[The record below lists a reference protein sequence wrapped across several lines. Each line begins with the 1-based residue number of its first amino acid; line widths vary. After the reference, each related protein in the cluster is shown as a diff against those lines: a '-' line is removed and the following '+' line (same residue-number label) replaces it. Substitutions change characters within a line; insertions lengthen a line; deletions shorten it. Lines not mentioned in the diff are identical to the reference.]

1 MVQHRSS
8 THLGGVEKDKYIF
21 RIKVIK
27 RNFFIVTENSFQRIR
42 KLVNGMFRRQKKLI
56 NYLTAM
62 TLEKLFKKGNN
73 TSVNDR
79 ILLLSSN
86 KAFRSLVDGLD
97 SKAKIPSIPH
107 RYDICSKCIVY
118 FEEFGIYTYSNIS
131 SKQLSANITYSIDDP
146 TANEWSLNKIL
157 IDEGNVHDSLL
168 CALSFT
174 QSLIKRLCI
183 IEDIFRI
190 VVAYNPPEP
199 EDVFDGIDCTVSFYK
214 IRPELPDIYD
224 QDIESYSQALFF
236 CDICCDV

>member
-1 MVQHRSS
+1 MI
-8 THLGGVEKDKYIF
+8 E
-21 RIKVIK
+21 
-27 RNFFIVTENSFQRIR
+27 FFY
-42 KLVNGMFRRQKKLI
+42 
-56 NYLTAM
+56 YLQI
-62 TLEKLFKKGNN
+62 KLFVPLLMDQIPKQRFQVFLIDM
-73 TSVNDR
+73 TFVVNVQ
-79 ILLLSSN
+79 
-86 KAFRSLVDGLD
+86 FF
-97 SKAKIPSIPH
+97 
-107 RYDICSKCIVY
+107 

-183 IEDIFRI
+183 IEDNFRI
-190 VVAYNPPEP
+190 VVGYNPPEP